1 MDVKFKKGATEN
13 SDPIAAIKELAEQ
26 IGFQKPSVT
35 ALFVSSQYDLE
46 SLSQQ
51 IRTQFE
57 GPVICCTTA
66 GEITSDGYKSHSI
79 SGFSLTGDCISVTTF
94 PITDIRNP
102 DPKSMQ
108 QTIELVKRQIQH
120 DRQYFPERDFFGI
133 LLIDGL
139 SIREEYIAAT
149 FGNALSDIPII
160 GGSAGDDFKF
170 EKCCILT
177 EGIFVSDAALFC
189 LFSTVLPFSIVKS
202 QHFRATDKRLVITR
216 AKPNVRIVEEIN
228 GVTAID
234 EYSRITGIPKGC
246 IGPDTFSRYP
256 LILRHSKDTH
266 VRSIQKINSDGSLT
280 FYCAID
286 EGVVLRVAERLDM
299 CDALEQSLFQA
310 EKSVGNVL
318 FTLGFDCA
326 LRRLESREFNYDKRI
341 SDLSKR
347 FNIIGFCTYGEQSNS
362 LHVNQT
368 FSGVVVGEIPD
379 EYRQ

>member
-13 SDPIAAIKELAEQ
+13 RDPVAAIKEMAEQ
-26 IGFQKPSVT
+26 IGFPEPSVT
-35 ALFVSSQYDLE
+35 TLFVSSLYDLE

-51 IRTQFE
+51 IRTLFQ

-66 GEITSDGYKSHSI
+66 GEITSDGYKNHSI
-79 SGFSLTGDCISVTTF
+79 SGFSLGGDCITVTTF

-108 QTIELVKRQIQH
+108 RTIEQVKKQIQH
-120 DRQYFPERDFFGI
+120 DRQHLPERDFFGV

-160 GGSAGDDFKF
+160 GGSAGDDLKF
-170 EKCCILT
+170 EKCSILT
-177 EGIFVSDAALFC
+177 NDTFVTDAALFC
-189 LFSTVLPFSIVKS
+189 LFSTSLPFSIVKS
-202 QHFRATDKRLVITR
+202 QHFSATDKRLVITR

-228 GVTAID
+228 GVPAVD
-234 EYSRITGIPKGC
+234 EYARIIGIPKEQ
-246 IGPDTFSRYP
+246 IGYETFSRHP
-256 LILRHSKDTH
+256 LLLRHSKDIH
-266 VRSIQKINSDGSLT
+266 VRSIQKINPDGSLT

-318 FTLGFDCA
+318 FTLGFDCT
-326 LRRLESREFNYDKRI
+326 LRRFESRQFNYDKRI
-341 SDLSKR
+341 GELFKR
-347 FNIIGFCTYGEQSNS
+347 FNVIGFCTYGEQSNS

-368 FSGVVVGEIPD
+368 FSGVVVGEVPD